1 MSKKI
6 NKKKTTISEL
16 KKIKSLQ
23 GLSDEKLELIGDYLL
38 NLSDICYKI
47 YANEKK

>member
-6 NKKKTTISEL
+6 NKKKTTISAL
-16 KKIKSLQ
+16 KKIKYLQ
-23 GLSDEKLELIGDYLL
+23 GFSDEKIELIGDYLL

>member
-6 NKKKTTISEL
+6 NKKKTVFLEL
-16 KKIKSLQ
+16 KKIKYLE
-23 GLSDEKLELIGDYLL
+23 GLSNVELEIIDDFLL

-47 YANEKK
+47 IFK

>member
-1 MSKKI
+1 MRETKNN
-6 NKKKTTISEL
+6 NKNIILEL

-47 YANEKK
+47 YSNEKK

>member
-1 MSKKI
+1 MREGK
-6 NKKKTTISEL
+6 NKNKTIISEL

>member
-1 MSKKI
+1 MRERE
-6 NKKKTTISEL
+6 NKNKPIISEL

-23 GLSDEKLELIGDYLL
+23 GLSDEELEIIEDFLL